1 MGTSTAPPVSP
12 HTLGLGVSAQG
23 PLEQKQH
30 ERRGAVPHLASSLQL
45 EHQRPSHQARA
56 LTPPSV
62 IKELHKVIPCFAC
75 GTVRVNFVMKLLSAA
90 TKHRHTTVP
99 HRSVSSIK
107 DSRRRQPDLDSG
119 VTLLSALTP
128 KSGSPKLSPTISH

>member
-1 MGTSTAPPVSP
+1 MRGEVQH
-12 HTLGLGVSAQG
+12 HTWSI
-23 PLEQKQH
+23 
-30 ERRGAVPHLASSLQL
+30 ASSLQL
-45 EHQRPSHQARA
+45 EHQGPSHQARA

-62 IKELHKVIPCFAC
+62 TEELHKVIPCFAC

-107 DSRRRQPDLDSG
+107 DSRRRQSDLDSGMQAAG

>member
-1 MGTSTAPPVSP
+1 MRGVVQHHTWST
-12 HTLGLGVSAQG
+12 
-23 PLEQKQH
+23 
-30 ERRGAVPHLASSLQL
+30 ASSLQL
-45 EHQRPSHQARA
+45 EHQGPSHQARA
-56 LTPPSV
+56 LTPPLV
-62 IKELHKVIPCFAC
+62 TEELHKVIPCFAC
-75 GTVRVNFVMKLLSAA
+75 GTVHVNFVMKLLSAA